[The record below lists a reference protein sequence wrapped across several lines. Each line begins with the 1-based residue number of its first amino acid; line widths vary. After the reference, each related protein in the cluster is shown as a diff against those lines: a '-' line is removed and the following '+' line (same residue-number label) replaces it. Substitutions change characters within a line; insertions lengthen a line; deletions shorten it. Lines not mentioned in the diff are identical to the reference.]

1 MMEEKIREHLRIS
14 KMIGLKK
21 PKILMNSDDFVEFK
35 TDLQSNVINLD
46 EGYIP
51 TFEGVP
57 IESNNMIQKGN
68 IVIADSFYMNQ
79 DPFIDKLTAEDVTD
93 LRYSWNQ
100 LGDLERYSGSER
112 VMDILKRDNPE
123 LYQTWQNYKEAEKRL
138 DELIVDLKS

>member
-1 MMEEKIREHLRIS
+1 MEEKIREHLRIS